1 MIKLERED
9 WEKLKESA
17 EAGLKTAHIS
27 TLQYQALLTMSEKAL
42 AKLPD
47 VVDETLKEIDKEIEK
62 DET

>member
-1 MIKLERED
+1 
-9 WEKLKESA
+9 
-17 EAGLKTAHIS
+17 
-27 TLQYQALLTMSEKAL
+27 MSEKAL